1 MSMYQQTPQTS
12 ETAFL
17 DLPDD
22 VIKNLLSQPHSS
34 RLEHTIMGRVCK
46 KLRSL
51 VHWKVNPQGMYHQ
64 AISRGYL
71 NILKWLHAERYKI
84 NKILCSMIAQDYC
97 ENLDILEWLDENGY
111 LVPVEELPRNQPYAH
126 RNGVDTVPS

>member
-71 NILKWLHAERYKI
+71 NILKWLHAEKYTI
-84 NKILCSMIAQDYC
+84 DTILCSMITRDY
-97 ENLDILEWLDENGY
+97 ENPDIHEWLDQNNY
-111 LVPVEELPRNQPYAH
+111 LVPIADLQNAFQQLSI
-126 RNGVDTVPS
+126 DTNREFSD